1 MAEKAFRRE
10 IDLGDGSGK
19 QVFEADTA
27 EELNDVLAT
36 AQTNATKK
44 IRDQNEELK
53 TLRRQSVMQPES
65 GERDPSGPMP
75 EFKTRALTQDEKFA
89 LGQRLLNP
97 ATAVDALMEAIE
109 LGLGSNL
116 GQVRQALGRAES
128 TPRQLVAERQGEAFL
143 LNHPEFIS
151 NKKNSDEM
159 VKYMEAKGMAY
170 TLANYEKAYAVL
182 APTGL
187 LEIRARQPET
197 NGNGTS
203 TNGAAADSAAAG
215 AGAAVPRFASTSV
228 ATRGSG
234 TPRAA
239 GGSKMPSAEEI
250 ERMTASQH
258 KKWLSVPGFIEHE
271 ERLAQQQ
278 SRRRQA

>member
-197 NGNGTS
+197 NGNGKP
-203 TNGAAADSAAAG
+203 GEGGAADSAAAG

-239 GGSKMPSAEEI
+239 GGSKMPTAEEI

-258 KKWLSVPGFIEHE
+258 KKWLGVPGFIEHE